1 MIAVTEN
8 GTRYEFQWDA
18 DSSTPDRKYGQVR
31 KNDAEWED
39 CTMLTEVELG
49 GSMVMAVER
58 GVRRTSRVV
67 EVFG

>member
-18 DSSTPDRKYGQVR
+18 DSPTDRKYGQVR
-31 KNDAEWED
+31 KNEAQWGD
-39 CTMLTEVELG
+39 CTMLTEIELG
-49 GSMVMAVER
+49 GPMVMAVER